1 MLKLDGIVS
10 SMGKVII
17 QYYNMVGYVYLS
29 TCIVTQKVYVG
40 ITIPKDEKII

>member
-29 TCIVTQKVYVG
+29 TCVVTQKVYVG
-40 ITIPKDEKII
+40 ITIQNYTKR